1 MMFPTLKTL
10 ALALLAN
17 LALSATPPQVPGEG
31 DVEPPAEAD
40 RGEVFRDPPYAPRP
54 RPDRDYP
61 PELMELL
68 GAGAKAGES
77 GNGKAG

>member
-1 MMFPTLKTL
+1 MTLLTLKTL
-10 ALALLAN
+10 VLAILAN

-31 DVEPPAEAD
+31 DAEPPAEAD

-61 PELMELL
+61 PELIDLL
-68 GAGAKAGES
+68 GAGARADLV
-77 GNGKAG
+77 GNGSTR